1 LEKDLMFSLIQ
12 FLKQGPLAAG
22 LILLTLPLV
31 LMAQDAVPEPCNRV
45 CMEALVDDYL
55 DALIANDPG
64 AVPLANDVR
73 FTENGQRL
81 QLRDGLWQTMAGRG
95 DYRIFTSD
103 EVAQQVAF
111 IGNVFEE
118 HRDPTQ
124 MTPAVLAL
132 RLRLEDGAISE
143 IEHFVVRSTS
153 AAERLADL
161 TPRFA
166 FLSVVPEAQ
175 RNTRQEMLEIAN
187 MYFVGMQK
195 NDGLMD
201 YPFAD
206 DCDRIENGMRSTN
219 APTPTGET
227 RPDPSD
233 ASVYSA
239 QWSCLEQFQS
249 GLIFFVNRI
258 RDRRFVAVDEERG
271 LVFSFVFFDHSGG
284 EFRHGVTPAGR
295 EVIAGPVQPWT
306 WGIAELFK
314 VYDGKIHEI
323 EAILERVP
331 YGMNS
336 GWSTWEQGMS
346 DELQDVTFTE
356 D

>member
-1 LEKDLMFSLIQ
+1 MT
-12 FLKQGPLAAG
+12 FLPRILKHGTALAS
-22 LILLTLPLV
+22 LV
-31 LMAQDAVPEPCNRV
+31 LLASPQSLQAQEAIPQPCDRA
-45 CMEALVDDYL
+45 CLESLVDDYL
-55 DALIANDPG
+55 DAVIANDPD
-64 AVPLANDVR
+64 AVPMSADVR

-81 QLRDGLWQTMAGRG
+81 LLRDGLWQTMQGRG
-95 DYRIFTSD
+95 NYRIFVSD
-103 EVAQQVAF
+103 VPAQQVAF
-111 IGNVFEE
+111 IGNIFEE
-118 HRDPTQ
+118 SRDPTQ
-124 MTPAVLAL
+124 MTPALLAL
-132 RLRLEDGAISE
+132 RLRVEEGEVSE
-143 IEHFVVRSTS
+143 IEHFVVRSTT
-153 AAERLADL
+153 AAERVAEL
-161 TPRFA
+161 TPRLA
-166 FLSVVPEAQ
+166 FRSAVTEAS
-175 RNTRQEMLEIAN
+175 RNTRQELLEISN

-201 YPFAD
+201 YPFAE

-219 APTPTGET
+219 APTPPGET

-239 QWSCLEQFQS
+239 QWSCMEQFQS

-295 EVIAGPVQPWT
+295 EVVAGPVQPWT

-346 DELQDVTFTE
+346 DELQDVTFSE

>member
-1 LEKDLMFSLIQ
+1 MNRLSRIVESAFFVVMIFISLSGYAQSPACDRECLENF
-12 FLKQGPLAAG
+12 
-22 LILLTLPLV
+22 
-31 LMAQDAVPEPCNRV
+31 
-45 CMEALVDDYL
+45 VDQYL
-55 DALIANDPG
+55 DAVIDNNPE
-64 AVPLANDVR
+64 AVPMTADVR

-81 QLRDGLWQTMAGRG
+81 LLRDGLWQTMEGRG
-95 DYRIFTSD
+95 NYRIFVTD
-103 EVAQQVAF
+103 VPAQQVAF
-111 IGNVFEE
+111 IGNIYEE

-124 MTPAVLAL
+124 LTPAMLAL
-132 RLRLEDGAISE
+132 RLRIEDGAISE
-143 IEHFVVRSTS
+143 AEHFVVRSTM
-153 AAERLADL
+153 AAERVSDL
-161 TPRFA
+161 RPRSA
-166 FLSVVPEAQ
+166 FRSEVPENL
-175 RNTRQEMLEIAN
+175 RNTRQELLEIAN
-187 MYFVGMQK
+187 MYFVGMQQ

-219 APTPTGET
+219 AFTPEGSV

-233 ASVYSA
+233 ASVYSS
-239 QWSCLEQFQS
+239 QWSCMEQFES
-249 GLIFFVNRI
+249 GLIFFVNWI

-271 LVFSFVFFDHSGG
+271 LVYSFVFFDHSGG

-295 EVIAGPVQPWT
+295 EVTAGPVQPWT
-306 WGIAELFK
+306 WGIAEIFK
-314 VYDGKIHEI
+314 IYDDKIHEI

-346 DELQDVTFTE
+346 SELQDVTFSE